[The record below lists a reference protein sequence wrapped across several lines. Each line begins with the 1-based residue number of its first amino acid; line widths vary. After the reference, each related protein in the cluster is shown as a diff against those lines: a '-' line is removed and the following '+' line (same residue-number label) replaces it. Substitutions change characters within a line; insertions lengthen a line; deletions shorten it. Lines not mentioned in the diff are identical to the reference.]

1 MSINNDVNKLELIKS
16 SLSIKYGV
24 LVLTDFNATQINEL
38 MTSQNNVNREKGQES
53 KL

>member
-24 LVLTDFNATQINEL
+24 LVLTQINEP
-38 MTSQNNVNREKGQES
+38 MTSQNNANRGKGQES